1 MVSRE
6 EIERFLDRLA
16 AEGAQW
22 KEVEKGLWVV
32 QPGGEF
38 GFDVVVH
45 YNPPVVVLR
54 VKVMDVP
61 KTNGRRADL
70 NQRLLELNATDL
82 LHGSY
87 GISDG
92 AIVLTEGLEL
102 EHLDYEEFLAAYESL
117 TLALAT
123 HLRELATFRED
134 A

>member
-22 KEVEKGLWVV
+22 KEVEQGLWVV

-70 NQRLLELNATDL
+70 NQRLLELNASDL

>member
-6 EIERFLDRLA
+6 EVERFLDRLG
-16 AEGAQW
+16 AEGAEW
-22 KEVEKGLWVV
+22 KELEKGLWVV

-38 GFDVVVH
+38 ALNVVVH
-45 YNPPVVVLR
+45 YNPPVLVLR

-61 KTNGRRADL
+61 KGNGRRADL

-82 LHGSY
+82 VHGSY

-92 AIVLTEGLEL
+92 AIVLTEALEL
-102 EHLDYEEFLAAYESL
+102 EHLDYEEFQAAYESL
-117 TLALAT
+117 TVALAT
-123 HLRELATFRED
+123 HLRELATFREE

>member
-6 EIERFLDRLA
+6 EVERFLDRLQG
-16 AEGAQW
+16 EGAEW
-22 KEVEKGLWVV
+22 KELEKGLWVV
-32 QPGGEF
+32 RPGGEF

-61 KTNGRRADL
+61 KGNGRRADL

-82 LHGSY
+82 VHGSY

-92 AIVLTEGLEL
+92 AIVLTEALEL
-102 EHLDYEEFLAAYESL
+102 EHLDYEEFQAAYESL

-123 HLRELATFRED
+123 HLRELASFREE

>member
-22 KEVEKGLWVV
+22 KELDKGLWVV
-32 QPGGEF
+32 APGGEF

-45 YNPPVVVLR
+45 HNPPVVVLR

-70 NQRLLELNATDL
+70 NQRLLELNASDL
-82 LHGSY
+82 VHGSY

-92 AIVLTEGLEL
+92 AIVLTEAQEL
-102 EHLDYEEFLAAYESL
+102 EHLDFEEFLAAYESL
-117 TLALAT
+117 TFSLAT
-123 HLRELATFRED
+123 HLRELATFREE